1 MISITTNSQA
11 LKELAKTLDND
22 SKLLK
27 RDINT
32 ALNAT
37 AKHLKGQWAKEVGKE
52 VALPQKVIKTTIS
65 QILARADGEP
75 TASVKQSQTKR
86 LPLKEFKPRQTRAG
100 VAYTAYKGA
109 KRQTLAGAFI
119 GPKPGVTATKLR
131 GHVFSRQGAK
141 IVASKGSHK
150 GRMRQPIVKRFG
162 PSPFETTKKH
172 AIPDKLVALGETRLL
187 AELNKR
193 IRFRKLKASGAI

>member
-1 MISITTNSQA
+1 MISITTNAQA
-11 LKELAKTLDND
+11 LKELAKTLAND

-27 RDINT
+27 RDINV

-109 KRQTLAGAFI
+109 KRKTLGSAFI
-119 GPKPGVTATKLR
+119 VKKIG

-150 GRMRQPIVKRFG
+150 GKMRQPIVKRFG
-162 PSPFETTKKH
+162 PSPYETTKKH
-172 AIPDKLVALGETRLL
+172 DIADKLVALGDARLL
-187 AELNKR
+187 VELNKR